1 MSCQLLLRSRTKDI
15 IENLTSLSIE
25 MITIKAILI
34 FGILVPFWATVGA
47 ENVTDVFN
55 HPTEGLAASPLM
67 SEQEHK
73 IDWKLNPGCPLPMV
87 DETRLGLNCT
97 PGTLPSNLATTVAA
111 IKIVAPKAPP
121 SALTNETTDQ
131 DDKILTNS
139 WVWSMVNGSSPAL
152 MVSVRYV
159 VPIR

>member
-1 MSCQLLLRSRTKDI
+1 
-15 IENLTSLSIE
+15 
-25 MITIKAILI
+25 MITFTPILI
-34 FGILVPFWATVGA
+34 FGILVPFWATVRA

-67 SEQEHK
+67 SKQEHK

-111 IKIVAPKAPP
+111 IKIVTPNAPSGTP
-121 SALTNETTDQ
+121 TNERIDQ

-152 MVSVRYV
+152 MVSVRCI
-159 VPIR
+159 VPIRDMTRLA